1 MIEGNDLPP
10 PTAGSDPGDRAPAPG
25 SLRLIQ
31 ALVNTWNAET
41 GRDLLG
47 TAPEASQWLITAR
60 LLPDRFALTGV
71 QRAAL
76 VELRE
81 ATRQV
86 LSGHIERREDPE
98 AASRLT
104 MALAP
109 SRLTLAVDPAGGVRL
124 VSADHDP
131 FSRVIGAVA
140 AAIAEAATT
149 GTWARLKC
157 CPGRRCGWAFY
168 DRSASSRSRWCSM
181 QICGAR
187 AKMRAY
193 RDRLAD

>member
-1 MIEGNDLPP
+1 VIEGNDALP

-31 ALVNTWNAET
+31 ALVNTLNAET

-47 TAPEASQWLITAR
+47 TAPEAARWLTAAG
-60 LLPDRFALTGV
+60 LLPSGSVVTGV

-76 VELRE
+76 AELRE

-86 LSGHIERREDPE
+86 LGGHIERREDPE

-104 MALAP
+104 LALAP
-109 SRLTLAVDPAGGVRL
+109 SRLTLAVDPVGGVRL

-131 FSRVIGAVA
+131 FSRVIGAIA

-181 QICGAR
+181 QIWRAR
-187 AKMRAY
+187 QDA
-193 RDRLAD
+193 RLPGPAS

>member
-1 MIEGNDLPP
+1 MIDGNEASP
-10 PTAGSDPGDRAPAPG
+10 PTAGSDPASRAPAPG

-31 ALVNTWNAET
+31 ALVNTLNAET

-47 TAPEASQWLITAR
+47 TLPEAARWLTAAG
-60 LLPDRFALTGV
+60 LLPAGSVVTGV
-71 QRAAL
+71 QRTAL
-76 VELRE
+76 AELRE
-81 ATRQV
+81 AIRQV
-86 LSGHIERREDPE
+86 LGGHIEGREDPE

-109 SRLTLAVDPAGGVRL
+109 SRLTLAVDLAGGVRL

-193 RDRLAD
+193 RDRLAE